1 MQNFYRIR
9 ISTCLKKYLVPY
21 IMRPLA
27 IVAVLLHVFIL
38 QASAASGQTIQNVY
52 VSFSA
57 DNVNTKEVIKI
68 IEQKTDFIIAYD
80 NILDVNKR
88 MSLHVNNESVSDV
101 LKKLLKDYKGTI
113 SQVDDHH
120 VVLKVEKAAPV
131 PAQAPAKAKEAR
143 IRVVGTIVDEKNTP
157 LPGVSVS
164 DKVTRQGAA
173 SDIDGRFSVMVDA
186 NATLVFSFVGYETQ
200 EIAVANKTEI
210 NVKLLP
216 SSNMLKEVVAIGYQQ
231 VRKSDVTGA
240 ISSVKASELNI
251 TAPTL
256 GQALVGKVAGVQVT
270 QTSGAPYA
278 GVKVRVRGV
287 GSINASS
294 DPLYVIDGYPAGNN
308 IFINP
313 EDIETIDVLKDAASA
328 AIYGS
333 RGAGGVVMITTKK
346 GKNGKGKF
354 EYDLETGFSNLSKKI
369 HLLDATQFEQ
379 LVIDARNNSY
389 HDLVVN
395 GGKTW
400 NDKMYSDDNATRTA
414 LVGNGSS
421 VSIPTDIYNFATQSL
436 IAPKYNT
443 DWQNVLYRNA
453 PLQRHNLS
461 FSGGTDDIKYFVSGG
476 YQDQGG
482 IVTNTDMK
490 TVNFRTN
497 VEAKVNQRMKVGA
510 NIGYTQTS
518 SRETQE
524 GRFSPMMSALLYIP
538 YLPAT
543 NADGS
548 PIQYGQ
554 DAIANQYGFQGIE
567 NPLATVQQMKI
578 TRQGYRS
585 TYNAYATYEF
595 VKGLTFKA
603 NLGTQVYNEK
613 YDYYQPTSLSNGASN
628 PPYSASSI
636 AAANAQ
642 AQTINNVDRLAEFTL
657 NYDKSLGK
665 NNFNLLA
672 GYSAQK
678 TTNDLLSV
686 KATGFT
692 SDNIEEISAK
702 GADASYFTLN
712 SAAKSAY
719 TLLSYFG
726 RASYNYDGKYFLSG
740 TLRTDGSS
748 RFGPSNKWGTFPSVS
763 AGWSLSQEKW
773 YHNFLGEQ
781 STVKLRASWGL
792 SGNNNIPNYGIQQ
805 TINSPT
811 GAVFGSGTVSSAVYA
826 GNIKDVNLGWESTTQ
841 YNVGTDISILK
852 NRLSFSVNYYLSRS
866 YNLLFNQPISSVSGS
881 SSILTNLRNSKIQNK
896 GLDFQV
902 DGTIIKTSDF
912 KFGASANI
920 SFNSNKVLNLGGAS
934 TIYTAGAE
942 RSYITSVTE
951 QGQPVGMFYG
961 YKVAGRITAANLGK
975 VPVSSAS
982 SNPSKVGD
990 LYFEDINHDGVIN
1003 DADKQVI
1010 GSPYAKFTGGFS
1022 LNASYKSFEFTTA
1035 FNGSYGNKILDGQ
1048 DYYLYNFEGS
1058 GNQYVQVAD
1067 RYRSDA
1073 QPGSGLNYR
1082 ASRAGTQS
1090 NSTRLSS
1097 FYIQNGSYLRNTA
1110 TTFSYTIP
1118 GSLTRRLNVER
1129 IRVFASVNNAFTI
1142 TKYKGYNPDVD
1153 YNVNATNSSTGTSSA
1168 NLAPGVDYG
1177 GYPLARTYSLGLK
1190 VTF

>member
-1 MQNFYRIR
+1 MQLFYRIR
-9 ISTCLKKYLVPY
+9 FFTYFFIKRFISGVLPLV
-21 IMRPLA
+21 LT
-27 IVAVLLHVFIL
+27 VLLLFNMGIP
-38 QASAASGQTIQNVY
+38 AFAAEGQTI
-52 VSFSA
+52 
-57 DNVNTKEVIKI
+57 DNTRISITAENLSLKSVFNI
-68 IEQKTDFIIAYD
+68 IEQKTSLIIGYD
-80 NILDVNKR
+80 NTIDVKKQI
-88 MSLHVNNESVSDV
+88 SLHVKNETVGQV
-101 LKKLLKDYKGTI
+101 LKQLMQGYKGTI

-120 VVLKVEKAAPV
+120 VIIRVEKIPVAPKAPV
-131 PAQAPAKAKEAR
+131 KTEQVQIK
-143 IRVVGTIVDEKNTP
+143 ITGTVVDDKNEV
-157 LPGVSVS
+157 LPGVSVYEKS
-164 DKVTRQGAA
+164 SHLGTATDAEGK
-173 SDIDGRFSVMVDA
+173 FSINVDA
-186 NATLVFSFVGYETQ
+186 GATLVFSFIGYDSQ
-200 EIAVANKTEI
+200 HVVVKDQAVI

-216 SSNMLKEVVAIGYQQ
+216 SANMLKEVVAIGYQQ

-240 ISSVKASELNI
+240 ISSVKASELNLS
-251 TAPTL
+251 APTI

-278 GVKVRVRGV
+278 GVKIRVRGV

-313 EDIETIDVLKDAASA
+313 EDIETIDILKDAASA

-333 RGAGGVVMITTKK
+333 RGAGGVVLITTKK

-354 EYDLETGFSNLSKKI
+354 EYDVQSGFSNLAKKI

-400 NDKMYSDDNATRTA
+400 NDAMYSDNNATRTA

-443 DWQNVLYRNA
+443 DWQDVLYRNA
-453 PLQRHNLS
+453 PFQRHNLS
-461 FSGGTDDIKYFVSGG
+461 FSGGTNDVKYFISGG
-476 YQDQGG
+476 YQDQNG
-482 IVTNTDMK
+482 IVTNTAMK
-490 TVNFRTN
+490 TVNFRANIEAN
-497 VEAKVNQRMKVGA
+497 VNDRMKVGA
-510 NIGYTQTS
+510 NIAYTQTGDK
-518 SRETQE
+518 ETQE

-538 YLPAT
+538 YLPAKDASG
-543 NADGS
+543 N

-554 DAIANQYGFQGIE
+554 DALANQYGFQGIE
-567 NPLATVQQMKI
+567 NPLATVEQMKI

-585 TYNAYATYEF
+585 TYNAFATYDLA
-595 VKGLTFKA
+595 KGLTFKA

-613 YDYYQPTSLSNGASN
+613 YDYYLPTSLSNGGGN
-628 PPYSASSI
+628 GPYSVASI

-642 AQTINNVDRLAEFTL
+642 AQTLTQVDRLAEFTL
-657 NYDKSLGK
+657 NYNKSIGK
-665 NNFNLLA
+665 NNFNILG

-678 TTNDLLSV
+678 TTSDLLSV

-692 SDNIEEISAK
+692 SDNIQEVSAK

-763 AGWSLSQEKW
+763 AGWSLSQENW
-773 YHNFLGEQ
+773 YHDFLGEQ
-781 STVKLRASWGL
+781 STVKIRASWGL
-792 SGNNNIPNYGIQQ
+792 SGNNNIGNYNTQQ
-805 TINSPT
+805 TINAPT
-811 GAVFGSGTVSSAVYA
+811 GAVFGSGAVSSAVYA
-826 GNIKDVNLGWESTTQ
+826 GTIKDANLGWESTSQ
-841 YNVGTDISILK
+841 YNLGTDISILK
-852 NRLSFSVNYYLSRS
+852 NRLSFTVNYYLSRS
-866 YNLLFNQPISSVSGS
+866 YNLLFNQPISSISGS
-881 SSILTNLRNSKIQNK
+881 STILTNLRNSKIQNK

-902 DGTIIKTSDF
+902 DATIIKNNDF
-912 KFGASANI
+912 RLGASANI
-920 SFNSNKVLNLGGAS
+920 SFNRNKVLNLGGAS
-934 TIYTAGAE
+934 TIYTSGAE
-942 RSYITSVTE
+942 RSYITNVTE

-961 YKVAGRITAANLGK
+961 YQVAGRITAANLGK

-982 SNPSKVGD
+982 SNPTKVGD
-990 LYFEDINHDGVIN
+990 LYFQDLNGDGIIN
-1003 DADKQVI
+1003 DKDKQVI
-1010 GSPYAKFTGGFS
+1010 GSPYAKFTGGFA
-1022 LNASYKSFEFTTA
+1022 LTASYKSFDFNA
-1035 FNGSYGNKILDGQ
+1035 SFNGSYGNKILDGQ

-1067 RYRSDA
+1067 RYVSA
-1073 QPGSGLNYR
+1073 SQPGGGLNYR

-1110 TTFSYTIP
+1110 TTLGYTIP
-1118 GSLTRRLNVER
+1118 GSLAKRLRVEK
-1129 IRVFASVNNAFTI
+1129 IKIYAAVDNAFTI

-1153 YNVNATNSSTGTSSA
+1153 YNVNATNSTTGTSAA

>member
-9 ISTCLKKYLVPY
+9 ISTVLKKYLVPY

-38 QASAASGQTIQNVY
+38 QVSAASGQTIQNVY
-52 VSFSA
+52 VSFNA
-57 DNVNTKEVIKI
+57 DNVNTKQVIKI
-68 IEQKTDFIIAYD
+68 IEQKTDFVIAYD
-80 NILDVNKR
+80 NVLDVNKKL
-88 MSLHVNNESVSDV
+88 SLHVSNESVSAV

-120 VVLKVEKAAPV
+120 IVIKVDKLPATATPALKASQTQIK
-131 PAQAPAKAKEAR
+131 
-143 IRVVGTIVDEKNTP
+143 VVGTVTDENNQP
-157 LPGVSVS
+157 LPGVTVRLKGSA
-164 DKVTRQGAA
+164 QGTTTN
-173 SDIDGRFSVMVDA
+173 IDGKYA
-186 NATLVFSFVGYETQ
+186 LNAETGSTLVFSFVGYLSAEMP
-200 EIAVANKTEI
+200 VNSDVI
-210 NVKLLP
+210 NVQLKP
-216 SSNMLKEVVAIGYQQ
+216 SANMLKEVVAIGYQQ

-278 GVKVRVRGV
+278 GVKIRVRGV

-354 EYDLETGFSNLSKKI
+354 EYDVEAGFSNLAKKI

-395 GGKTW
+395 AGKTW
-400 NDKMYSDDNATRTA
+400 NDAMYSDDNTTRTA

-421 VSIPTDIYNFATQSL
+421 VSIPTDIYNFGTQSL

-476 YQDQGG
+476 YQDQSG

-497 VEAKVNQRMKVGA
+497 VEAKVNKRMKVGA

-518 SRETQE
+518 DRETQE

-642 AQTINNVDRLAEFTL
+642 AQTLNNVDRLAEFTL
-657 NYDKSLGK
+657 TYDKSLGK

-692 SDNIEEISAK
+692 SDNIEEVSAK

-773 YHNFLGEQ
+773 YHDFLGEQ

-792 SGNNNIPNYGIQQ
+792 SGNNNIGNYNTQQ

-811 GAVFGSGTVSSAVYA
+811 GAVFGSGAVSSAVYA
-826 GNIKDVNLGWESTTQ
+826 GNIKDADLGWESTSQ
-841 YNVGTDISILK
+841 YNIGTDISILK

-902 DGTIIKTSDF
+902 DATIIKKSDF

-920 SFNSNKVLNLGGAS
+920 SFNNNKVLNLGGAS

-961 YKVAGRITAANLGK
+961 YKVAGRITAANVGK

-982 SNPSKVGD
+982 SNPTKVGD
-990 LYFEDINHDGVIN
+990 LYFEDVNHDGVIN

-1058 GNQYVQVAD
+1058 GNQYVQAAD

-1118 GSLTRRLNVER
+1118 GSLAKRLNVER
-1129 IRVFASVNNAFTI
+1129 IRLYASVNNAFTI

-1153 YNVNATNSSTGTSSA
+1153 YNVNATNSTTGTSSA